1 MVVICSHLGEG
12 CFPIRTPACAP
23 SIGGFRS
30 DRLPL
35 SSAWQAS
42 IPTLQLL
49 AKLRH
54 HKSRIAVD
62 LTPLPT
68 SAMSSGTFVKNVER
82 RSWDLSEYEAKAAAK
97 RAVEEEE
104 VAAKEGKGRRKQQQV
119 VVRQPLQHRS
129 VEMKL
134 DSRVGKHHLV
144 TSSSSLAQQGGYYC
158 DICDCL
164 LKDSSTYLDHI
175 NGKKHQR
182 ALGMTLRAERSTLGD
197 VKAKFDEHRRSQQEK
212 EESGKNELERRLQ
225 RFQSSLA
232 RDSAD
237 RAQEK
242 AEEKKRRKEQ
252 ESRVKEAEREIAGG
266 MGQTTSESRKR
277 KQKPA
282 ASSSS
287 GATTEDGQVE
297 DADEDE
303 DEDDENHASTSS
315 EPSAKRPKSEPAQAA
330 APTTATTAE
339 EEEDPEQA
347 MMRAMGFGGFASS
360 KK

>member
-1 MVVICSHLGEG
+1 VPGACCLA
-12 CFPIRTPACAP
+12 TPAGM
-23 SIGGFRS
+23 S
-30 DRLPL
+30 
-35 SSAWQAS
+35 
-42 IPTLQLL
+42 
-49 AKLRH
+49 
-54 HKSRIAVD
+54 
-62 LTPLPT
+62 
-68 SAMSSGTFVKNVER
+68 SSGTFVKNVQR
-82 RSWDLSEYEAKAAAK
+82 REWDLSEFEAKAASK
-97 RAVEEEE
+97 RAAEEEAE
-104 VAAKEGKGRRKQQQV
+104 ALKDAKGRNQARKQQQL

-144 TSSSSLAQQGGYYC
+144 TASSTLAQQGGYYC

-164 LKDSSTYLDHI
+164 LKDSSTYLDHV

-197 VKAKFDEHRRSQQEK
+197 VKAKFEEHRRTQQDQA
-212 EESGKNELERRLQ
+212 ESGANELERRLQ

-237 RAQEK
+237 RASEK
-242 AEEKKRRKEQ
+242 AAEKLRRKEQ
-252 ESRVKEAEREIAGG
+252 ESRVRAAEREIAQG

-282 ASSSS
+282 SSSE
-287 GATTEDGQVE
+287 ATATDEAATEDGQVE
-297 DADEDE
+297 EADENDDDE
-303 DEDDENHASTSS
+303 DAASASDPKAKKAKSDSTATPASS
-315 EPSAKRPKSEPAQAA
+315 TTAA
-330 APTTATTAE
+330 ATG